1 MHNGA
6 ICAANGKKERV
17 EDQTIRLASGRT
29 VGFADYGIARMLG
42 RCCGAMAGR
51 AAGSTAYLRRQASE
65 AGLRIIGIDRP
76 GYGLS
81 APQPGRTIAG
91 WVPGALAVAD
101 YLGIGQFAAVGTS
114 DRRRLR
120 AGAQI

>member
-1 MHNGA
+1 
-6 ICAANGKKERV
+6 
-17 EDQTIRLASGRT
+17 
-29 VGFADYGIARMLG
+29 
-42 RCCGAMAGR
+42 MAGR

-114 DRRRLR
+114 TGGAYALAPRFDVRDSLTGVGSVARRAACRQQ
-120 AGAQI
+120 APAVG